1 MGIILDLLEYIR
13 VNKYPNTMAKKGK
26 KYIRERVKK
35 YLNEIGRPLISFK
48 IVVATVVL
56 GGQFLLNSG
65 VCRDY
70 L

>member
-1 MGIILDLLEYIR
+1 
-13 VNKYPNTMAKKGK
+13 MAKKGK

>member
-65 VCRDY
+65 VCGDY